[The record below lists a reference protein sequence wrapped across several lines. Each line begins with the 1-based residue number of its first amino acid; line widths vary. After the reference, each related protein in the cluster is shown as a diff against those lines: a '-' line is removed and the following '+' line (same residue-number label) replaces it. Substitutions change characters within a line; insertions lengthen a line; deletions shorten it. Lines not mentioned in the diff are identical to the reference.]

1 LERADESPECGS
13 LTRGDGHVE
22 GGQEVEV
29 KRKREVHMQK
39 GIKWSLIQVKGT
51 VSQFVFFVG
60 KLTDF
65 KETVLVHHKVLKG
78 QDIWF

>member
-1 LERADESPECGS
+1 LERADKSPVSGS
-13 LTRGDGHVE
+13 PSRGDRHVE

-51 VSQFVFFVG
+51 VSQFEVCIFRWKIDRF
-60 KLTDF
+60 
-65 KETVLVHHKVLKG
+65 
-78 QDIWF
+78 